1 MCCLLRS
8 SKRGCRSGLLS
19 GSVQSGRGA
28 PAPRRSC
35 TDQGRRPSGS
45 PPWWPLPGTSHCCI
59 SCRCHQVSCLAG
71 CSLDAVALVSASVC
85 TEATA
90 LPSAQPPRPPVAPA
104 QPLPAPPQGRV
115 SHLQPLQG
123 SSRCRCWCPRWA
135 SLAAAWAQPRCA
147 PPPCHLRNKEH
158 RAEVSSVSHP
168 ECFCAGPFTFCSL

>member
-1 MCCLLRS
+1 MLSSEKFKARVPLGTAFRECPEWQGSPSTPAFLHRPGASSIGKPALAASPRDLSLLHLLPLS
-8 SKRGCRSGLLS
+8 PGLL
-19 GSVQSGRGA
+19 
-28 PAPRRSC
+28 PC
-35 TDQGRRPSGS
+35 
-45 PPWWPLPGTSHCCI
+45 
-59 SCRCHQVSCLAG
+59 G
-71 CSLDAVALVSASVC
+71 CSLDAVTLVSASVC